1 MFLLHCYVV
10 SALVTVAFGGM
21 SHDLWHNSLQK
32 PIGNQYDRPEENE
45 GFDLK
50 PPLSAGGNKFSILYQ
65 YYPPSLNTYS
75 GSWDTTPALTN
86 SRVYGQ

>member
-1 MFLLHCYVV
+1 MGIWSVGHEDVFAALLQYVV
-10 SALVTVAFGGM
+10 SALVAVAFGGM

-50 PPLSAGGNKFSILYQ
+50 PPLSAGGNKFSIL
-65 YYPPSLNTYS
+65 
-75 GSWDTTPALTN
+75 
-86 SRVYGQ
+86 